1 MKTSDSSWAISYEN
15 FRYFMFGTEC
25 KIILVAVLDICYEN
39 IGKGICLSDPRQF
52 KTSYI
57 ISQQAISNSLYTILN

>member
-1 MKTSDSSWAISYEN
+1 
-15 FRYFMFGTEC
+15 MFGTEC

-39 IGKGICLSDPRQF
+39 VGKGICLSDPRQF